1 MSTYQAKKNMARE
14 EAIEWQEYAAKQSM
28 SYEAVAVAQFHFE
41 QLGRPTD
48 RIQGERNLLKE
59 RNEC

>member
-28 SYEAVAVAQFHFE
+28 SYE
-41 QLGRPTD
+41 R
-48 RIQGERNLLKE
+48 LLLHSSTL
-59 RNEC
+59 NSSDGAMAY

>member
-1 MSTYQAKKNMARE
+1 MARE

-41 QLGRPTD
+41 QLGR
-48 RIQGERNLLKE
+48 RYGLLTE
-59 RNEC
+59 FRENGIC

>member
-41 QLGRPTD
+41 Q
-48 RIQGERNLLKE
+48 IQGERNLLKE